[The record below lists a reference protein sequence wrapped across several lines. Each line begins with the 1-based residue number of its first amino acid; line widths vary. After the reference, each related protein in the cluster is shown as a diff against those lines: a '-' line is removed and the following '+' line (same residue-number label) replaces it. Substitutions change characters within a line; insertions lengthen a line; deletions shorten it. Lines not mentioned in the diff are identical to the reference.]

1 VELPVKK
8 FLKWTGFVVAGLAG
22 VAALG
27 IAYLNFASE
36 RERLM
41 SPIALPRFA
50 VLTPEE
56 TVAICE
62 FLQSRG

>member
-1 VELPVKK
+1 MKK

-27 IAYLNFASE
+27 IAYLYFASE
-36 RERLM
+36 RESLM

-56 TVAICE
+56 TAAIYA